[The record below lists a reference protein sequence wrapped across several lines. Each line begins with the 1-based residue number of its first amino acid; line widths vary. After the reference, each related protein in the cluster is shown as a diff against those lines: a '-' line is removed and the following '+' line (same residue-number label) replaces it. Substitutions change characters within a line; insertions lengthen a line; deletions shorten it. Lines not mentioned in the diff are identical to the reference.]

1 MIYCPIG
8 FWGGSFASGKTCS
21 INRES
26 YIVAPGDNRESPG
39 HGMEGGF
46 PEESES
52 RISIGFVKYNGRKKM
67 KKKKIANA
75 SEKESVHLLFRVI
88 CEGFYRSASFCSSP
102 YNSFALF
109 NQCEKKC
116 IIASTDSAKIYMYM
130 YTLYLKKKKKKN

>member
-8 FWGGSFASGKTCS
+8 FWGGSFATGKTCS

-67 KKKKIANA
+67 KKKKKLRMPVRKNQCT
-75 SEKESVHLLFRVI
+75 S
-88 CEGFYRSASFCSSP
+88 CSASFARVSTVP
-102 YNSFALF
+102 RAFVPAL
-109 NQCEKKC
+109 
-116 IIASTDSAKIYMYM
+116 IIASP
-130 YTLYLKKKKKKN
+130 YLINAKKNALSRVRIVQKYICICIHYI